1 VENTSDLEV
10 GMVVFLGKILVITA
24 PIVSSPRSPRDS
36 GVTSKSTSH
45 QLLQLEQP
53 RARGNKNHEFSLLA
67 EKQVK
72 LKCDSTAKNYKA
84 QTANFVMKSQKY
96 STKNKL
102 LNYQPELQLKGQ
114 KFHQD

>member
-10 GMVVFLGKILVITA
+10 GMVVFLGKIVVITA
-24 PIVSSPRSPRDS
+24 PIVSSPRDS

-53 RARGNKNHEFSLLA
+53 RGNKNHEFSLLA

-72 LKCDSTAKNYKA
+72 LKCDSTARNYKA
-84 QTANFVMKSQKY
+84 QTANFVMNSQKY

-102 LNYQPELQLKGQ
+102 LNFQPELQLRGQ